1 MSGVGFRNHADASRA
16 ADAIKRSERQ
26 EYAMRPDGMLGGLI
40 VRPGDLYTDTDYREA
55 VVTWLDAD
63 TGTYTDDTVT
73 VLVRSHESAAPPPAN
88 VPVFCTFHGYKDNYA
103 VYVVAVAADS
113 TPVLTWVKASSTN
126 GTTPYKYNHA
136 TVSTFDEATGAWSE
150 STDVWL
156 TAHHGGANLSAN
168 THYLARLNG
177 EMTNGSAV
185 TRPLYVTIADADV
198 VSSTAYAGLIGTG
211 AQTFDGLKNFRSGIT
226 AIPSGSIGS
235 GLYSHTAF
243 SIIPTGGALGT
254 NGVNAS
260 TDATESLLKCS
271 SGTYYVMLNANPSG
285 GSTSEIHLGA
295 AGTIYMRDGA
305 TGGRIQY
312 YTGGYVSMPD
322 GAYLGT
328 TLTPNTIDGGDSAG
342 ADADVTISGTT
353 LKFRNGLFI
362 GT

>member
-1 MSGVGFRNHADASRA
+1 MSGVGFQNEADAERA
-16 ADAIKRSERQ
+16 ARATRKVERP
-26 EYAMRPDGMLGGLI
+26 EYANRPDGMLGGLV

-55 VVTWLDAD
+55 VITWLDAA
-63 TGTYTDDTVT
+63 TGTYTDDTET
-73 VLVRSHESAAPPPAN
+73 VLVRSHESGAPPPADI
-88 VPVFCTFHGYKDNYA
+88 PVFCTFHGFKDDYA
-103 VYVVAVAADS
+103 VYVVAVAADT

-156 TAHHGGANLSAN
+156 TSHHGGANLSAN

-177 EMTNGSAV
+177 EMTNGSSV

-211 AQTFDGLKNFRSGIT
+211 AQAIDGLKNFRSGISV
-226 AIPSGSIGS
+226 IPSGSVGS

-243 SIIPTGGALGT
+243 SIVPTGGVLGT

-260 TDATESLLKCS
+260 TDATESLLKCG
-271 SGTYYVMLNANPSG
+271 SGSYYVMLNANPSG

-305 TGGRIQY
+305 TGGRIEY
-312 YTGGYVSMPD
+312 MSGGAVYFPD
-322 GAYLGT
+322 GIGVDDSGT
-328 TLTPNTIDGGDSAG
+328 PTAGGTQ
-342 ADADVTISGTT
+342 DVVISGTT
-353 LKFRNGLFI
+353 LRFVDGIFI
-362 GT
+362 TSF